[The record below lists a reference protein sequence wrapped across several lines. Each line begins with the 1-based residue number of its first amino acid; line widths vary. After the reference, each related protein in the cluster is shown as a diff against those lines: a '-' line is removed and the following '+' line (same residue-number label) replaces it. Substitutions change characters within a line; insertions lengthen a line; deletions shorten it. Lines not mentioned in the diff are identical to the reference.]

1 MQTITSMMIAL
12 PAIIIAL
19 TFHEYA
25 HGKVAY
31 WLGDETAYSYGRLTL
46 NPFPHIDPIG
56 FLMLFIFH
64 FGWAKPVPVNPL
76 NFKGTS
82 IKTGMMLVSLAGP
95 GMNIVLAFIGMILL
109 KLLIPYQAYEW
120 ANISLAMVQPLIQIN
135 LILAAFNL
143 IPLPPLDGSKILAGL
158 LPDSGAQALY
168 SLEQYGPLL
177 LLLFIVTG
185 IASKVFLPLANFLGG
200 ILYMIVF

>member
-31 WLGDETAYSYGRLTL
+31 WLGDNTAYSYGRLTL

-95 GMNIVLAFIGMILL
+95 GMNILLAFIGMILL
-109 KLLIPYQAYEW
+109 KVLIPFQAFEW
-120 ANISLAMVQPLIQIN
+120 ASISLAMVRPLIQIN

-158 LPDSGAQALY
+158 LPDSGAQVLY
-168 SLEQYGPLL
+168 SLEQYGPLI

-185 IASKVFLPLANFLGG
+185 IASRVFLPLANFLGS